1 VSEFLGYRLGE
12 DYMSIASKWLHS
24 EKHYCVNI
32 ISTTVLRGVWLM
44 RNDLVFGRRLV
55 RCEKYLGENPEAD
68 PGMEMYIQG
77 GRDGELDEVVYFP
90 GAADKRAAEDCKRLK
105 LSVRR
110 IATEMHGAMIVEG

>member
-44 RNDLVFGRRLV
+44 RNDLVFGRQGWSDVKSILGKIPRLILEWK
-55 RCEKYLGENPEAD
+55 CIFKEAEMENLTKWSTFLEQQ
-68 PGMEMYIQG
+68 I
-77 GRDGELDEVVYFP
+77 REL
-90 GAADKRAAEDCKRLK
+90 LK
-105 LSVRR
+105 
-110 IATEMHGAMIVEG
+110 IVNA